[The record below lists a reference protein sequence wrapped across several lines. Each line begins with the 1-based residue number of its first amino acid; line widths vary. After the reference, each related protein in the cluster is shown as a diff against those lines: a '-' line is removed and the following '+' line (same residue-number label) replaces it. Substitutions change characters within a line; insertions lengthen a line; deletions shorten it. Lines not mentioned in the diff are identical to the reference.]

1 MGIVLPEHKVEA
13 TRVNP
18 DLMILAGFQKCG
30 KTTLLAQLEGNLI
43 LDLEH
48 GTDYLPALKVNI
60 DSLRDY
66 NDAVVALRERKKK
79 YPFITIDTGTKLED
93 LAQELA
99 LLNYQKTPIGKRF
112 EGKPRDIQNLA
123 NGLGWGLIREA
134 YRDLLSW
141 VKPFCETLILVCHV
155 KDSSLQKDGEEI
167 TMMDLDLTGKLK
179 RMMAADAGAIGIMY
193 RKKNQSILSFKGGD
207 SFMVEARPD
216 HLRGKEF
223 VVLQSDENNVV
234 TADWSQI
241 FI

>member
-1 MGIVLPEHKVEA
+1 MGIVLPTEKVKG

-18 DLMILAGFQKCG
+18 EFCIISGFSKCG
-30 KTTLLAQLEGNLI
+30 KTTSLSLLDDNLI
-43 LDLEH
+43 IDLEK
-48 GTDYLPALKVNI
+48 GTAYLDALKVDVDGI
-60 DSLRDY
+60 RAY
-66 NDAVVALRERKKK
+66 NDVVLALRAEKKK
-79 YPFITIDTGTKLED
+79 YSFITIDTGTKLED
-93 LAQELA
+93 IAQELA
-99 LLNYQKTPIGKRF
+99 LLNYKATPIGKRF
-112 EGKPRDIQNLA
+112 EGGARDIQNLA

-141 VKPFCETLILVCHV
+141 IKPFCDTLILVCHV

-193 RKKNQSILSFKGGD
+193 RRKNQSILSFKGGD
-207 SFMVEARPD
+207 SFMVEARPE

-223 VVLQSDENNVV
+223 VVLESDANNVV
-234 TADWSQI
+234 TANWSQI